1 MLFETPATAEQP
13 CFPQTPERLFCA
25 AGVPTEE
32 HTIFENLDLM
42 VHPLRVHFNDVL
54 LTNLWVRAR
63 IALSDLVPY
72 THMAEPCRNRS

>member
-1 MLFETPATAEQP
+1 VL
-13 CFPQTPERLFCA
+13 
-25 AGVPTEE
+25 AGIPTEE

-63 IALSDLVPY
+63 IAHSAVMP
-72 THMAEPCRNRS
+72 